1 MLKSYGIGFGLRKG
15 NPVGEC
21 NKKVTILF
29 KKYFRWCAKEGL
41 QDSEWKRIGTLIR
54 LSGQFNVIINGWKVV

>member
-1 MLKSYGIGFGLRKG
+1 MQVLKSYGIGFGLRKG

-29 KKYFRWCAKEGL
+29 KKYFRWCAKDGL
-41 QDSEWKRIGTLIR
+41 QDSE
-54 LSGQFNVIINGWKVV
+54 SGRELEH